1 MKIKREKTWIEESI
15 EKVGES
21 SSPEL
26 DSKSFGGEEPEEVE
40 KQREENLK
48 AMNKRLEPSIKNGE
62 KVKGEDFEE
71 KGETFKESLEDEL
84 VDVTDRKELASLL
97 ESLKEQGISRTNV
110 VIKRSTKEGYRYQV
124 SYKKV
129 LEEQI
134 DAKAEEPI
142 VEEVKEES
150 FEEEFNLPKKEETLV
165 EETVDESKFS
175 YTTDPHSLEG
185 EVEAKDEEEA
195 VKKVETKVAEKGH
208 VVSDE
213 IIDVEKIDEGTLSG
227 SKKVFSREEL
237 NTLENSLYRKLKEE
251 GIYPESISF
260 TVAESPLCDVD
271 LYLTISGDW
280 KHDHLFARELVKDF
294 CKENKFVI
302 ARHDEDVTDSD
313 GSDYYDALH
322 TFQLVSDEKGDMDKV
337 LSSAKMMFKKDEAL
351 KESFEEIYIKFW
363 EDEELRD
370 QGISEIY
377 RDNFATREEAIETAR
392 KLVDRDGFAS
402 VEVYVS
408 PSGEIESESD
418 KLIWGYDGIDT
429 WRESLDENTK
439 EEKLD
444 EEFFN
449 QFKGE
454 EEEVHENLFKDL
466 DEEIDIKEFE
476 HEASKGER
484 IAEVVAKAF
493 KGECGPFGGEDPY
506 LDGNQ
511 LTLHSQGPDES
522 WIFNDDGSVESG
534 QTEDEFVEYAD
545 LDDYG
550 CETEEELRDYFKTIE
565 HFDTVEDLFNSGL
578 SWFMDLEN
586 HDEILKEV
594 DKILSEPIEEK
605 KECKE
610 ETKEVIKE
618 EVLDEM
624 AKLPYHVLAWKLNEI
639 ISSMNN
645 EEAYYDSGWLY
656 IWPDGE
662 RPEDCEWDF
671 NTKDAYE
678 ELRQLFEKVY
688 KEYHEDGLYTND
700 PDIIEYAHKVDAK
713 LGLEPIK
720 NFGKVKDDSMYR
732 DDDPYDESLNEDIDD
747 EMLGSIEMVD
757 IDDVDDDFVGGEEP
771 VKEMSHEEKMDFLAD
786 DEQEAID
793 GYDEVIDS
801 VENEHLKDQLEHIR
815 DEEIAHKEFLDA
827 AKKDP
832 DVDYEDFEHK
842 EEELVDAED
851 ADDDMVV
858 GELEA
863 EEEVVEESLNEG
875 VEKDFEKVDS
885 TDKEVI
891 FKYKGTGY
899 FPEVVSRLQDKFG
912 KFAYVDEKDGIIH
925 VDLEKADSFGEAIEE
940 KTIVIGPESKKVE
953 IEIEDK
959 SEVGEDGH
967 PIQKGL
973 TGLGNI
979 KVHEEVE
986 QQEEI
991 PEQLKEHAEEMVSLE
1006 DADDDFGIVE
1016 SLSDSELITSLVANG
1031 SCADEKEA
1039 KERVSRM
1046 SKEDKDSL
1054 SKSIKKQADMALLDD

>member
-1 MKIKREKTWIEESI
+1 MKIKKEKTWIEESI
-15 EKVGES
+15 EKVGEC
-21 SSPEL
+21 L
-26 DSKSFGGEEPEEVE
+26 DPKDFGGEDPEEVE

-71 KGETFKESLEDEL
+71 KGETIKESLNEEL
-84 VDVTDRKELASLL
+84 IDVTDRKELASLL
-97 ESLKEQGISRTNV
+97 ESLKEQGISRTDIL
-110 VIKRSTKEGYRYQV
+110 IKRSTKEGYRYQV

-134 DAKAEEPI
+134 EAKAEEVI
-142 VEEVKEES
+142 NKNVEEEV

-165 EETVDESKFS
+165 EEKVDESKFA
-175 YTTDPHSLEG
+175 YTTDPHDLEG

-195 VKKVETKVAEKGH
+195 VKKVETKVAERGH

-213 IIDVEKIDEGTLSG
+213 IIDVEKIDEGALSG

-429 WRESLDENTK
+429 WRESLEENNG

-466 DEEIDIKEFE
+466 DEEIDLNRVDIKEFE

-506 LDGNQ
+506 LDDNQ
-511 LTLHSQGPDES
+511 LTLHSQVADEP
-522 WIFNDDGSVESG
+522 WIFNDDGSVDSG
-534 QTEDEFVEYAD
+534 LTEDEFVEYAD

-550 CETEEELRDYFKTIE
+550 CETEEELRDYFKSIE
-565 HFDTVEDLFNSGL
+565 HFDTVKDLFNSGL
-578 SWFMDLEN
+578 SWFMYIEN
-586 HDEILKEV
+586 DDEILKEI
-594 DKILSEPIEEK
+594 DEILSEPIEEK

-610 ETKEVIKE
+610 ECKK

-645 EEAYYDSGWLY
+645 EEAYYGSWLY

-662 RPEDCEWDF
+662 RLEDCKEDF
-671 NTKDAYE
+671 GTKEAYE
-678 ELRQLFEKVY
+678 ELKELFEKVY
-688 KEYHEDGLYTND
+688 EEYHEDGLYTSD
-700 PDIIEYAHKVDAK
+700 PEVLEYAHKIDAK

-720 NFGKVKDDSMYR
+720 NFGDISDANR
-732 DDDPYDESLNEDIDD
+732 GEDPYDESLNEDIDD

-757 IDDVDDDFVGGEEP
+757 IDDVDDDFVVGEEP
-771 VKEMSHEEKMDFLAD
+771 VEEMSHEEKMDFLAD

-801 VENEHLKDQLEHIR
+801 VEDEHLKDQLEHIR

-842 EEELVDAED
+842 EEELVDADE

-863 EEEVVEESLNEG
+863 EEVVEESLSEG

-912 KFAYVDEKDGIIH
+912 KFAYVDEKDGVIH
-925 VDLEKADSFGEAIEE
+925 VDLEKADSFGESIED

-959 SEVGEDGH
+959 SEVGEEGH
-967 PIQKGL
+967 PIAKGIEEPGKL
-973 TGLGNI
+973 
-979 KVHEEVE
+979 KVHEDVETKEDEVPAQLLEHE
-986 QQEEI
+986 QETIAQEDI
-991 PEQLKEHAEEMVSLE
+991 
-1006 DADDDFGIVE
+1006 DDDFGIVE
-1016 SLSDSELITSLVANG
+1016 SLSDSELVNSLVANG

-1054 SKSIKKQADMALLDD
+1054 SKSIKKQADMALLND